1 MLWLVNHHQLTKQ
14 RQDFKTVTLK
24 SILNNTSIKLALIPG
39 NPVFC
44 PTLVQ
49 KKISLSFAMGLLFSF
64 FFFFK
69 HCCFVPLLN
78 TFSIVI
84 VNIFS
89 LSYSTV
95 PKEIRDS
102 VVAKIAQPVGKTDS
116 ERFSRTCLLLSTYQ
130 MMLEGYPLPVITN
143 IGEFSYCW

>member
-1 MLWLVNHHQLTKQ
+1 M
-14 RQDFKTVTLK
+14 
-24 SILNNTSIKLALIPG
+24 
-39 NPVFC
+39 
-44 PTLVQ
+44 
-49 KKISLSFAMGLLFSF
+49 
-64 FFFFK
+64 
-69 HCCFVPLLN
+69 PLLN
-78 TFSIVI
+78 TFTIVI